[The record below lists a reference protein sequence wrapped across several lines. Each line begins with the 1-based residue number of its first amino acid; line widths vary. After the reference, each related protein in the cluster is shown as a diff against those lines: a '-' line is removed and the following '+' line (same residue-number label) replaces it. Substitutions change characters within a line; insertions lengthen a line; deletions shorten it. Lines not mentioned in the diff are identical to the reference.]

1 MICCSAFIGKD
12 CPVDYKR
19 VYDHVRAKL
28 PYKNEEPLDAVSVM
42 SATEDMLSTEE
53 YDCLSEEFK
62 KELV

>member
-1 MICCSAFIGKD
+1 M
-12 CPVDYKR
+12 DYKR

-42 SATEDMLSTEE
+42 KATEDMLSTEE

-62 KELV
+62 KDLV